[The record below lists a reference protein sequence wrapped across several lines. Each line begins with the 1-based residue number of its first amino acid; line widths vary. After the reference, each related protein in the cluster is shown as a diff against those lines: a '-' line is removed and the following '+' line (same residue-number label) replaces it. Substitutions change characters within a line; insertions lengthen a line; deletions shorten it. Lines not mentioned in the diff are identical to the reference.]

1 MTKDP
6 SLIHLKGNWWPL
18 CIDFSAE
25 AWAWPDHFETCDWS
39 FGRPR
44 NMYPYFGSKLVE
56 RELRSQANGDEHIAL
71 GTVQVGSRMCLHVCS
86 QGSLLMLLPEI
97 RWTSLPCHWQGWT
110 STSPWHRNSPQMTQ
124 NWPNAS
130 VLQECKSPSRKG
142 KELGSVYPSK
152 LSISV
157 SCSSPD
163 VWCLLIV
170 SDMKQSPPLK
180 PAAPHLPTSTLAVL
194 SLET

>member
-1 MTKDP
+1 
-6 SLIHLKGNWWPL
+6 
-18 CIDFSAE
+18 
-25 AWAWPDHFETCDWS
+25 
-39 FGRPR
+39 
-44 NMYPYFGSKLVE
+44 MYPYFGSKLVE

-180 PAAPHLPTSTLAVL
+180 PAAPHLPTSILAVL

>member
-1 MTKDP
+1 M
-6 SLIHLKGNWWPL
+6 
-18 CIDFSAE
+18 
-25 AWAWPDHFETCDWS
+25 
-39 FGRPR
+39 
-44 NMYPYFGSKLVE
+44 
-56 RELRSQANGDEHIAL
+56 
-71 GTVQVGSRMCLHVCS
+71 
-86 QGSLLMLLPEI
+86 
-97 RWTSLPCHWQGWT
+97 
-110 STSPWHRNSPQMTQ
+110 
-124 NWPNAS
+124 
-130 VLQECKSPSRKG
+130 

-180 PAAPHLPTSTLAVL
+180 PAAPHLPTSILAVL